1 MGEVP
6 FFKEIFNIF
15 DKKNG
20 IQKHL
25 LQTLRKIHII
35 KREVERIY
43 DEAPIVTG
51 TLQLGGKNATV
62 DSSCHLK
69 TCLLYMGAFPEDCE
83 IQVPEWINLWIAE
96 GLILG

>member
-62 DSSCHLK
+62 DSSCHLRLAYSIWELSLK
-69 TCLLYMGAFPEDCE
+69 IVKYKFP
-83 IQVPEWINLWIAE
+83 N
-96 GLILG
+96 GLICGLLKD

>member
-1 MGEVP
+1 M
-6 FFKEIFNIF
+6 
-15 DKKNG
+15 
-20 IQKHL
+20 
-25 LQTLRKIHII
+25 KIHII

-62 DSSCHLK
+62 DSSCRLK
-69 TCLLYMGAFPEDCE
+69 ICVLHMGAFPEDCE
-83 IQVPEWINLWIAE
+83 IQVPKWINLWTAE